1 MVKKK
6 YSFLMFKGNIRTY
19 TIFFHEC
26 HLLIFH
32 FFPFGVVNIFPYL
45 INYYTTHIL
54 SISVKYIRGFAPHLL
69 FIFDLYFFNN
79 SEIYHEVY

>member
-1 MVKKK
+1 
-6 YSFLMFKGNIRTY
+6 MFKGNIRTY

-45 INYYTTHIL
+45 TNYYTTQIL

-69 FIFDLYFFNN
+69 FIFDFDFFKNYEFNYELY
-79 SEIYHEVY
+79 